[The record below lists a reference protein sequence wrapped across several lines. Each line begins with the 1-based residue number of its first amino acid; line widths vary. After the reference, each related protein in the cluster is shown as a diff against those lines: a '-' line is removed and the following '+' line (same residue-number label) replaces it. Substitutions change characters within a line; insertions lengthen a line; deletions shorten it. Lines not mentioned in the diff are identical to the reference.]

1 MSKANN
7 SLRWS
12 VRKRQIPNAKG
23 KLSEQFSIYKN
34 WHSGYVGEMTELI
47 NKIKTCLETNKYSK
61 LGDYDNRVGNAITKT
76 RGVTIYL
83 IDLISKDLKES
94 DKIL

>member
-1 MSKANN
+1 
-7 SLRWS
+7 
-12 VRKRQIPNAKG
+12 
-23 KLSEQFSIYKN
+23 
-34 WHSGYVGEMTELI
+34 MTELI

-76 RGVTIYL
+76 RGVTINL